1 MVTNGSAEKYWAR
14 LEDKVKIF
22 GVELRERQINSETKT
37 FEPEVALIGQNQT
50 KTLVLPQ
57 SWMEAWIVV
66 TEHPYYAVSNEVGE
80 FELTDIPP
88 GQYTLRVWHETLGQ
102 FEQPVEVKANTEASV
117 EFVLSERGRSPG
129 AN

>member
-22 GVELRERQINSETKT
+22 GVELRQRQINVATRS

-57 SWMEAWIVV
+57 SWMEAWIDRNDTKSEIHVG
-66 TEHPYYAVSNEVGE
+66 TAVRD
-80 FELTDIPP
+80 LA
-88 GQYTLRVWHETLGQ
+88 QKLRS
-102 FEQPVEVKANTEASV
+102 A
-117 EFVLSERGRSPG
+117 
-129 AN
+129 

>member
-22 GVELRERQINSETKT
+22 GVELRQRQVNSETKT

-57 SWMEAWIVV
+57 SWMEAWIDRNDTKSEIHVG
-66 TEHPYYAVSNEVGE
+66 TAVR
-80 FELTDIPP
+80 DMA
-88 GQYTLRVWHETLGQ
+88 QKLRS
-102 FEQPVEVKANTEASV
+102 A
-117 EFVLSERGRSPG
+117 
-129 AN
+129 

>member
-22 GVELRERQINSETKT
+22 GVELRQRQVNSKTKT

-57 SWMEAWIVV
+57 SWMEAWIDRNDTRSEIHVG
-66 TEHPYYAVSNEVGE
+66 TAVRD
-80 FELTDIPP
+80 LA
-88 GQYTLRVWHETLGQ
+88 QKLRS
-102 FEQPVEVKANTEASV
+102 A
-117 EFVLSERGRSPG
+117 
-129 AN
+129 

>member
-22 GVELRERQINSETKT
+22 GVELRQRQINVATRS

-57 SWMEAWIVV
+57 SWMEAWIDRNDTKSEIHVG
-66 TEHPYYAVSNEVGE
+66 TAVR
-80 FELTDIPP
+80 DMA
-88 GQYTLRVWHETLGQ
+88 QKLRS
-102 FEQPVEVKANTEASV
+102 A
-117 EFVLSERGRSPG
+117 
-129 AN
+129 